1 MPQSYDFIFI
11 SARDFCQ
18 KLLKK
23 FGTHILLGKNL
34 RHLRY
39 LRDNEQVTL
48 IHIKLG
54 MTCKV
59 RTGKQNI
66 PFLFLVIDNCSHFSS
81 DELIKPG
88 QRYKKYSIFHSYWTK
103 KCWFYSIRWIKW
115 IKTVLLNV
123 ECWVLSVECWVL
135 NVECWMRV
143 CQKSKTHPLFCL
155 SWSFASFA
163 PHALKGQKLLAQGI
177 ALGYYGCKPVAL

>member
-66 PFLFLVIDNCSHFSS
+66 PFFFLVIDNCSHFSS
-81 DELIKPG
+81 DELIKLR
-88 QRYKKYSIFHSYWTK
+88 QRYKKCSFHSSY
-103 KCWFYSIRWIKW
+103 
-115 IKTVLLNV
+115 
-123 ECWVLSVECWVL
+123 
-135 NVECWMRV
+135 
-143 CQKSKTHPLFCL
+143 
-155 SWSFASFA
+155 
-163 PHALKGQKLLAQGI
+163 
-177 ALGYYGCKPVAL
+177 

>member
-18 KLLKK
+18 KLQKK
-23 FGTHILLGKNL
+23 LGTHILLGKNL

-48 IHIKLG
+48 IHIILG

-59 RTGKQNI
+59 RTGKQNV
-66 PFLFLVIDNCSHFSS
+66 PFLFLVTDNCSHFSS

-88 QRYKKYSIFHSYWTK
+88 QRYKKYSIFHSY
-103 KCWFYSIRWIKW
+103 
-115 IKTVLLNV
+115 
-123 ECWVLSVECWVL
+123 
-135 NVECWMRV
+135 
-143 CQKSKTHPLFCL
+143 
-155 SWSFASFA
+155 
-163 PHALKGQKLLAQGI
+163 
-177 ALGYYGCKPVAL
+177 

>member
-66 PFLFLVIDNCSHFSS
+66 PFFFLVTDNCSHFSS
-81 DELIKPG
+81 DELIKPR
-88 QRYKKYSIFHSYWTK
+88 QRYKKYSFYPSYWIK

-115 IKTVLLNV
+115 IKNDKGAICHDDKCKRIHHSFIVTIRYIDYNSCNYSVHPYCHELL
-123 ECWVLSVECWVL
+123 
-135 NVECWMRV
+135 R
-143 CQKSKTHPLFCL
+143 
-155 SWSFASFA
+155 
-163 PHALKGQKLLAQGI
+163 
-177 ALGYYGCKPVAL
+177 

>member
-48 IHIKLG
+48 IHIILG

-66 PFLFLVIDNCSHFSS
+66 PFLFLVIDYCSHFSS
-81 DELIKPG
+81 VALIKPG
-88 QRYKKYSIFHSYWTK
+88 AKIRKIFDIS
-103 KCWFYSIRWIKW
+103 S
-115 IKTVLLNV
+115 
-123 ECWVLSVECWVL
+123 VL
-135 NVECWMRV
+135 NKKVLILFNTTNKMNKNSTFEC
-143 CQKSKTHPLFCL
+143 
-155 SWSFASFA
+155 
-163 PHALKGQKLLAQGI
+163 
-177 ALGYYGCKPVAL
+177 

>member
-81 DELIKPG
+81 DELIKPR
-88 QRYKKYSIFHSYWTK
+88 QRYKKIFNISFVLNK
-103 KCWFYSIRWIKW
+103 K
-115 IKTVLLNV
+115 VLILFNTMDKMNKISTFV
-123 ECWVLSVECWVL
+123 PHLSVI
-135 NVECWMRV
+135 
-143 CQKSKTHPLFCL
+143 QHL
-155 SWSFASFA
+155 SRTSRET
-163 PHALKGQKLLAQGI
+163 KI
-177 ALGYYGCKPVAL
+177 AYMPR

>member
-66 PFLFLVIDNCSHFSS
+66 PFLFLVTDNCSHFSS

-103 KCWFYSIRWIKW
+103 KCWFYSIRWTKW
-115 IKTVLLNV
+115 IKSVLLNV
-123 ECWVLSVECWVL
+123 ECWMLNVEWGLNVECWGLNVECWVL
-135 NVECWMRV
+135 NECWM
-143 CQKSKTHPLFCL
+143 L
-155 SWSFASFA
+155 SV
-163 PHALKGQKLLAQGI
+163 K
-177 ALGYYGCKPVAL
+177 C

>member
-88 QRYKKYSIFHSYWTK
+88 QRYKKYSIYHSYWTK
-103 KCWFYSIRWIKW
+103 KCWFYSIRRTKW

-123 ECWVLSVECWVL
+123 ECWMSVEWWMSVECWML
-135 NVECWMRV
+135 NVEWGCV
-143 CQKSKTHPLFCL
+143 KSPRHTLFFVWAEVSQVL
-155 SWSFASFA
+155 
-163 PHALKGQKLLAQGI
+163 PHTPWKGRSS
-177 ALGYYGCKPVAL
+177 

>member
-39 LRDNEQVTL
+39 LCDNEQVTL
-48 IHIKLG
+48 IHIILG

-66 PFLFLVIDNCSHFSS
+66 PFLFLVTDNCSHFSS

-88 QRYKKYSIFHSYWTK
+88 AKIQKIFNIT
-103 KCWFYSIRWIKW
+103 F
-115 IKTVLLNV
+115 
-123 ECWVLSVECWVL
+123 VL
-135 NVECWMRV
+135 NKKVQILFNTTNKMNKNCTFEC
-143 CQKSKTHPLFCL
+143 
-155 SWSFASFA
+155 
-163 PHALKGQKLLAQGI
+163 
-177 ALGYYGCKPVAL
+177 

>member
-48 IHIKLG
+48 IHIILG

-81 DELIKPG
+81 DELIKPR
-88 QRYKKYSIFHSYWTK
+88 QRYKKIFNIS
-103 KCWFYSIRWIKW
+103 F
-115 IKTVLLNV
+115 
-123 ECWVLSVECWVL
+123 VL
-135 NVECWMRV
+135 NKKVLI
-143 CQKSKTHPLFCL
+143 LFNTMDKMNKI
-155 SWSFASFA
+155 STIFF
-163 PHALKGQKLLAQGI
+163 
-177 ALGYYGCKPVAL
+177 